1 MHYVHSK
8 LHVTLP
14 LIIDFYISII
24 LVTLF
29 HNSFVYDSAIS
40 YMQAS
45 ERFSKITTK
54 CCVGLLQS
62 STQNSN
68 YK

>member
-14 LIIDFYISII
+14 LIIVFYISII

-45 ERFSKITTK
+45 SERFSKITTK
-54 CCVGLLQS
+54 CCVGLFRIP
-62 STQNSN
+62 
-68 YK
+68 